1 MILQGLKL
9 NLVIPEIGMT
19 YDKWTLSGSCGVGK
33 LTLFPSDY
41 ISRQENGTLGKDW
54 NSIERGADTHFYLFA
69 D

>member
-1 MILQGLKL
+1 
-9 NLVIPEIGMT
+9 MT